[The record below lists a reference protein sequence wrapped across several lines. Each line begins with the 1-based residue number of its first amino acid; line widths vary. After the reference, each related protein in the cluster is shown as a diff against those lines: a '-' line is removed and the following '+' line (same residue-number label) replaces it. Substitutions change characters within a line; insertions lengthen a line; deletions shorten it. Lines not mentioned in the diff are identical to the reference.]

1 MKKLSSTL
9 GALAEV
15 VRVKGQTSLFW
26 DILVPAVIVLT
37 SAVQARVTYCTGTST

>member
-1 MKKLSSTL
+1 MKKLSLTL

-26 DILVPAVIVLT
+26 DILVPVIVLT
-37 SAVQARVTYCTGTST
+37 SAAQARVTYCTGTST